1 MRGVC
6 TTCMAMFL
14 SGAVTG
20 TAALTM
26 MTVKRK
32 ERLPTLWG
40 QQAVRAVWF
49 VAGAGAAL
57 PGSVGRLFATT
68 TTPSTVTSSL
78 ASAWSSS
85 RSQLADHSGFA
96 FERECS
102 ANILVSGGEGR
113 SAACPQLLPA
123 RRTSQALHSAL
134 KAPFAQPSRPPAM
147 SPPLLPAMRKNK
159 APHSA

>member
-1 MRGVC
+1 
-6 TTCMAMFL
+6 MAMFL

-40 QQAVRAVWF
+40 QQAVRAVCF
-49 VAGAGAAL
+49 VAGAGTTT
-57 PGSVGRLFATT
+57 PGTVGRLIATT
-68 TTPSTVTSSL
+68 TAPSTGAAPL

-113 SAACPQLLPA
+113 
-123 RRTSQALHSAL
+123 
-134 KAPFAQPSRPPAM
+134 
-147 SPPLLPAMRKNK
+147 
-159 APHSA
+159 APHAKMFW

>member
-40 QQAVRAVWF
+40 QQAVRTVCF
-49 VAGAGAAL
+49 VVVAGATL
-57 PGSVGRLFATT
+57 LCSVGRLFATT